1 MIDQQQKRTRI
12 LMDPTKSNNKDPKNL
27 TSTHEEEEEEEDA
40 EDLGSQCS
48 DDVMIFQS
56 IC

>member
-1 MIDQQQKRTRI
+1 MIDQQQIRTRI

-27 TSTHEEEEEEEDA
+27 TSTHEEEEEDA

>member
-27 TSTHEEEEEEEDA
+27 TSTHEEEEEEDA